1 MLNDCP
7 FNRIEAKSETEDVLQ
22 FMAWVSKCIFKSK
35 KIDWHVCFF
44 SYFNPVFEPG
54 IICFCHTSLETEP
67 VFFYGTTCQ
76 FIVECHAMSIS
87 VDIIEKRHIGVKLI
101 ARAYHNKVM
110 LVPCLKG
117 ENKWEMRFGNPSAI
131 VFYALALKA
140 RKL

>member
-1 MLNDCP
+1 
-7 FNRIEAKSETEDVLQ
+7 
-22 FMAWVSKCIFKSK
+22 
-35 KIDWHVCFF
+35 
-44 SYFNPVFEPG
+44 
-54 IICFCHTSLETEP
+54 
-67 VFFYGTTCQ
+67 
-76 FIVECHAMSIS
+76 MSVS